1 LATEKITLFQLE
13 NFLLKSADIL
23 RGKSERTKTLKTL
36 DGFLGGLGYLGGE
49 A

>member
-1 LATEKITLFQLE
+1 MDTEKITLSQLE

-36 DGFLGGLGYLGGE
+36 DGFLSGLGYLGAE
-49 A
+49 V

>member
-1 LATEKITLFQLE
+1 MDTEKITLFQLE

-23 RGKSERTKTLKTL
+23 CGKSERTRTLKMP

>member
-23 RGKSERTKTLKTL
+23 CGKSERTKTLKMP
-36 DGFLGGLGYLGGE
+36 DGFLSGFGYLGGE